1 MGYIYNKFI
10 SSFEK
15 NNSKT
20 DYNAIKNKNNVND
33 NMFFKDLYSSYTE
46 LISDVIIYVILVCNI
61 LTILFFTLIKDVEG
75 EIVKQQINNLLD
87 DIFSDIKTNDNSSN
101 NGNKLNDFI
110 ISNTNNDLQAQNIL
124 NKYNNIK
131 NNLKVEMTKKLENI
145 GSDTESE
152 KKIKENNEMIFKK
165 SMTFLAIVNI
175 VCLIVLF
182 LLWNYKKFDIIYYIK
197 KNFIL
202 GIFVIMTEL
211 IFLYIISKNYIY
223 IDKKYVIMETIK
235 KISK

>member
-10 SSFEK
+10 SSLKK
-15 NNSKT
+15 NNFKT
-20 DYNAIKNKNNVND
+20 DYNIIENKNDVN

-87 DIFSDIKTNDNSSN
+87 DVFSNIKTNDNDN
-101 NGNKLNDFI
+101 NNNKLNELI
-110 ISNTNNDLQAQNIL
+110 ISNTNNDIQAQNIL
-124 NKYNNIK
+124 NKFNNIK
-131 NNLKVEMTKKLENI
+131 NNLKIEMTKKLENI
-145 GSDTESE
+145 TSDTESE

-165 SMTFLAIVNI
+165 SMTFLAIINI
-175 VCLIVLF
+175 VCLIILF

-202 GIFVIMTEL
+202 GIFVILTEL

-235 KISK
+235 KIQK